1 MTCLKLYAP
10 GSNGTIDFVA
20 NVTLSNQ
27 SSAVLI
33 AANKVIISNGVVV
46 TIGGGTSP
54 ASVFT
59 NIANYTGSGGNGS
72 TTGMFGGNGAT
83 TSPLSSAPPFG
94 PAPSSSA
101 NVTQQP
107 AQGGVQ
113 GERTIGN
120 DGMLASNR
128 NNRPVHPPLA
138 AGRMPVTNPIQASSA
153 KGGNPSI
160 GSGRGSGAVINVAN
174 SGQLLD
180 LLDNAAP
187 APGGKIAIPASNRTT
202 HSRNSSR
209 INADSRLK
217 ADGRADNP
225 RLLASA
231 RSFAP

>member
-1 MTCLKLYAP
+1 
-10 GSNGTIDFVA
+10 
-20 NVTLSNQ
+20 
-27 SSAVLI
+27 
-33 AANKVIISNGVVV
+33 VV
-46 TIGGGTSP
+46 TIGGGTTP

-72 TTGMFGGNGAT
+72 TTGTFAGNGAT

-94 PAPSSSA
+94 SAPSSSV
-101 NVTQQP
+101 NVAQQP

-113 GERTIGN
+113 GQRTIGK
-120 DGMLASNR
+120 DALLASNR
-128 NNRPVHPPLA
+128 NRPLHRPLTT
-138 AGRMPVTNPIQASSA
+138 GTMPASDRIRT
-153 KGGNPSI
+153 GGNT
-160 GSGRGSGAVINVAN
+160 AVINVAN

-180 LLDNAAP
+180 LLDSAAP